1 MWLVY
6 IDLGR
11 ASLVAKQHVTIA
23 EIWESEPDQIEKS
36 IDHYRKASQVYRG
49 EEQQSQ
55 VCPIFVNV
63 ELTRQFRFTKG
74 KQMRSQSGVNAGIE

>member
-1 MWLVY
+1 MDLTFNFSVY

-23 EIWESEPDQIEKS
+23 EIWEAEPDQIEKS

-55 VCPIFVNV
+55 VIIFSTFKTQ
-63 ELTRQFRFTKG
+63 ELLL
-74 KQMRSQSGVNAGIE
+74 

>member
-1 MWLVY
+1 MILVY

-23 EIWESEPDQIEKS
+23 EIWEAEPDQIEKS
-36 IDHYRKASQVYRG
+36 IEHYRKASQVYRG

-55 VCPIFVNV
+55 VSFIPDRKFLKSSRPTSAI
-63 ELTRQFRFTKG
+63 
-74 KQMRSQSGVNAGIE
+74 